1 MTSTS
6 PQSKQKASTTKRV
19 TRLLLLLLL
28 IGVGLWLMKPEA
40 AVVVEETIVSVVVP
54 PLASLATPVM
64 RIELPAA
71 HADTILVL
79 SASSSL
85 SIPQGAFVD
94 AAGEEVTEAV
104 VIEYRE
110 FMTPIETYFSGI
122 PMALDSNRV
131 LKSAGMVEMYGTTAS
146 GAPLSIREDR
156 ALGLEFASVDRDEG
170 YTAWALDTVSGSWSE
185 VPLETEL
192 VESSELEELQA
203 LEDRIPPPP
212 REATSYS
219 FSIGDDTGGQPEL
232 AEFEHIFFE
241 PVNGEPCGFTATQI
255 DVFPRAKGVY
265 DVRFIGHEYGYKNIA
280 REETCSCYL
289 AFEKGE
295 SYSQALKQYQKKN
308 RKMLAK
314 REREKERI
322 QRAWDRHLRA
332 LTKQQMLLEEGSQAW
347 RQRSAEK
354 RVMRTLEV
362 LAFGV
367 LNIDKPFAIDAPVQL
382 MATFENAQGAPL
394 ELTNLKIIDMDSR
407 VLYPCASKR
416 VPFNPNQRQL
426 LIGVTADQQL
436 AYVDIRALSGISGDL
451 ESFTFPMTV
460 VPQEELT
467 VDAITDI
474 LIPPA

>member
-1 MTSTS
+1 M
-6 PQSKQKASTTKRV
+6 
-19 TRLLLLLLL
+19 
-28 IGVGLWLMKPEA
+28 
-40 AVVVEETIVSVVVP
+40 
-54 PLASLATPVM
+54 
-64 RIELPAA
+64 
-71 HADTILVL
+71 
-79 SASSSL
+79 
-85 SIPQGAFVD
+85 
-94 AAGEEVTEAV
+94 
-104 VIEYRE
+104 
-110 FMTPIETYFSGI
+110 
-122 PMALDSNRV
+122 
-131 LKSAGMVEMYGTTAS
+131 
-146 GAPLSIREDR
+146 
-156 ALGLEFASVDRDEG
+156 
-170 YTAWALDTVSGSWSE
+170 
-185 VPLETEL
+185 
-192 VESSELEELQA
+192 
-203 LEDRIPPPP
+203 
-212 REATSYS
+212 
-219 FSIGDDTGGQPEL
+219 
-232 AEFEHIFFE
+232 
-241 PVNGEPCGFTATQI
+241 
-255 DVFPRAKGVY
+255 Y

-460 VPQEELT
+460 VLQEELT